1 MDTRTHQGQQES
13 QKGAADQANDRA
25 VIARL
30 IQEGQQTIK
39 MRMPAVYESICDKAG
54 RDPSTWGKVRRG
66 LAGQPNQFW
75 AYEAGV
81 VVGTPFTNMPQLQQ
95 VGALVAQ
102 MGCAHVCIVEGVH

>member
-13 QKGAADQANDRA
+13 QEGTVDRV

-81 VVGTPFTNMPQLQQ
+81 VVGTPFTHMPQLQQ

-102 MGCAHVCIVEGVH
+102 MGCAHVCIVEGVD